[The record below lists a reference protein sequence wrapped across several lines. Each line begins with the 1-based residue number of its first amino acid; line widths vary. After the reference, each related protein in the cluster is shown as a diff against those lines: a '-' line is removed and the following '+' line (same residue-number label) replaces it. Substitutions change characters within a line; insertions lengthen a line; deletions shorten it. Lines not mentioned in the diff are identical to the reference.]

1 MFPGKLFPQKFGA
14 LGVTIITV
22 HEEQLGE
29 NIAHDIVQLLLWL
42 MYLFM
47 GLISD
52 PFMVGLSRPGV
63 RAGRLA
69 RVLVAKKVV
78 ESEVVVIVVVV
89 VVGGGRE
96 APIGPEPVEP
106 VRHGLSGRRDRAEHF
121 GEPDTCSDLVGLSV
135 RIGGLFNR
143 GDHIESEIEEGSQI
157 GLSAILRWLAGLG
170 SFSSSRVLAQLGFS
184 HVAESETL

>member
-1 MFPGKLFPQKFGA
+1 
-14 LGVTIITV
+14 
-22 HEEQLGE
+22 
-29 NIAHDIVQLLLWL
+29 

-52 PFMVGLSRPGV
+52 PFVVGLSRPGV

-69 RVLVAKKVV
+69 RVLVAEKVV
-78 ESEVVVIVVVV
+78 ESEVVVIVV

-106 VRHGLSGRRDRAEHF
+106 VRPGLSGRRDRAEHF

-157 GLSAILRWLAGLG
+157 GLSAVLRWPAGWG

>member
-1 MFPGKLFPQKFGA
+1 
-14 LGVTIITV
+14 
-22 HEEQLGE
+22 
-29 NIAHDIVQLLLWL
+29 
-42 MYLFM
+42 M

-89 VVGGGRE
+89 GGGRE

-106 VRHGLSGRRDRAEHF
+106 VRPGLSGRRDRAEHF
-121 GEPDTCSDLVGLSV
+121 GEPDTCSDLVVLSV